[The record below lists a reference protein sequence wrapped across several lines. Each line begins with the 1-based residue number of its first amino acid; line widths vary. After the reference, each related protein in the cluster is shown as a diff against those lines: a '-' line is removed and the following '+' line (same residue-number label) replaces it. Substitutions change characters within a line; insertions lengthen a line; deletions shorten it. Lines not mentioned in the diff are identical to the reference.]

1 MGAEQLAMPPR
12 RRGATAHMKLGTSL
26 RFLFPTSPATH
37 ERFRSILTS
46 MPKGAFIE
54 RPMGA
59 YAPDEQARN
68 LMEVASAARAAG
80 LDALLTGDSHAA
92 NPAYAATFSPLPTVA
107 RLMSVTG
114 DMPIGVVLLAPFYHP
129 LLLAEQIGT
138 LAAFAEGPLIV
149 TFVLGGRPSQF
160 GAFGMEERS
169 RVGRLEEVVTV
180 TRALLSGESVTHRGR
195 YYTLEGATISPLP
208 RVPIEIWLGGTV
220 PAAAERAGRLGD
232 AWLTGQNASDEELR
246 RQLELYRNTAAG
258 AGRPARPVLRRDIY
272 VGVSDEEARA
282 VVGAVLAEGYRGT
295 GLDQLL
301 VGSADTVVQ
310 QLRRYRDMGFDDLMV
325 RHIVGDHQ
333 LMLRSFERIGR
344 DVMPRI
350 RDF

>member
-1 MGAEQLAMPPR
+1 
-12 RRGATAHMKLGTSL
+12 MKLGTSV

-37 ERFRSILTS
+37 DRFRSLLAS
-46 MPKGAFIE
+46 VPKGAFIE

-68 LMEVASAARAAG
+68 LMEVAAAAHAAG

-92 NPAYAATFSPLPTVA
+92 SPAYAATFSPLPTVA

-114 DMPIGVVLLAPFYHP
+114 AMPIGVVLLASFYHP

-149 TFVLGGRPSQF
+149 TFALGGRPPQF
-160 GAFGMEERS
+160 QAFGMEERS
-169 RVGRLEEVVTV
+169 RVGRLEEMVSVV
-180 TRALLSGESVTHRGR
+180 RALLAGERVTHRGR
-195 YYTLEGATISPLP
+195 HYTLDAATISPLP
-208 RVPIEIWLGGTV
+208 RVPVEIWLGGTV

-232 AWLTGQNASDEELR
+232 AWLTGQNATHDELM
-246 RQLELYRNTAAG
+246 RQLDLYREAAVR
-258 AGRPARPVLRRDIY
+258 AGRPPRPVLRRDIY
-272 VGVSDEEARA
+272 VGESDDEARA
-282 VVGAVLAEGYRGT
+282 VVGAILAEGYRGT

-301 VGSADTVVQ
+301 VGGADSVVDD
-310 QLRRYRDMGFDDLMV
+310 LRRYRDTGFDYVMV

-350 RDF
+350 RDL

>member
-1 MGAEQLAMPPR
+1 
-12 RRGATAHMKLGTSL
+12 MKLGTSL

-37 ERFRSILTS
+37 ERFRSILAS

-54 RPMGA
+54 RPLGA
-59 YAPDEQARN
+59 YSADEQARN
-68 LMEVASAARAAG
+68 LMEVASAARGAG

-92 NPAYAATFSPLPTVA
+92 NPAYAATFSPLPTAA

-149 TFVLGGRPSQF
+149 TFVLGGRPQQF
-160 GAFGMEERS
+160 QAFGIEENS
-169 RVGRLEEVVTV
+169 RVGRLEEVVSV
-180 TRALLSGESVTHRGR
+180 VRALLSGEHVTHRGR

-208 RVPIEIWLGGTV
+208 RVPVEIWLGGTV
-220 PAAAERAGRLGD
+220 PASAERAGQLGD
-232 AWLTGQNASDEELR
+232 AWLTGQNATDDDLV
-246 RQLELYRNTAAG
+246 RQLDLYREAALLF
-258 AGRPARPVLRRDIY
+258 GRPPRPVLRRDIY
-272 VGVSDEEARA
+272 VGESDAEARA
-282 VVGAVLAEGYRGT
+282 VVGSILAEGYRGT

-301 VGSADTVVQ
+301 VGSAETVVRD
-310 QLRRYRDMGFDDLMV
+310 LRKYRNMGFDYVMV

-344 DVMPRI
+344 DVMRQI
-350 RDF
+350 RDI

>member
-1 MGAEQLAMPPR
+1 
-12 RRGATAHMKLGTSL
+12 MKLGTSV

-37 ERFRSILTS
+37 ERFRSILAS

-54 RPMGA
+54 RPLGA
-59 YAPDEQARN
+59 YSADEQARN
-68 LMEVASAARAAG
+68 LMEVASAARGAG

-92 NPAYAATFSPLPTVA
+92 NPAYAATFSPLPTAA

-149 TFVLGGRPSQF
+149 TFVLGGRPQQF
-160 GAFGMEERS
+160 QAFGMEERS
-169 RVGRLEEVVTV
+169 RVGRLEEVVSV
-180 TRALLSGESVTHRGR
+180 VRALLAGEHVTHRGR

-208 RVPIEIWLGGTV
+208 RVPVELWLGGTV
-220 PAAAERAGRLGD
+220 PASAERAGQLGD
-232 AWLTGQNASDEELR
+232 AWLTGQNATDDDLV
-246 RQLELYRNTAAG
+246 RQLDLYREAALLS
-258 AGRPARPVLRRDIY
+258 GRPPRPVLRRDIY
-272 VGVSDEEARA
+272 VGESDAEARA
-282 VVGAVLAEGYRGT
+282 VVGSILAEGYRGT

-301 VGSADTVVQ
+301 VGSAETVVRN
-310 QLRRYRDMGFDDLMV
+310 LRKYRNMGFDYVMV

-333 LMLRSFERIGR
+333 NMLRSFERIGR
-344 DVMPRI
+344 DVMPQI
-350 RDF
+350 RDI

>member
-1 MGAEQLAMPPR
+1 V
-12 RRGATAHMKLGTSL
+12 KLGTSV

-37 ERFRSILTS
+37 ERFRSLLAS

-59 YAPDEQARN
+59 YSPDEQARN

-80 LDALLTGDSHAA
+80 LDALLTGDSHSA
-92 NPAYAATFSPLPTVA
+92 NPAYAAAFSPLPTLA

-114 DMPIGVVLLAPFYHP
+114 DMPVGVVLLAPFYHP
-129 LLLAEQIGT
+129 LLLAEHIGT

-149 TFVLGGRPSQF
+149 TFVLGGRPQQF
-160 GAFGMEERS
+160 RAFGMEESS
-169 RVGRLEEVVTV
+169 RVGRFEEVVTIA
-180 TRALLSGESVTHRGR
+180 RALLAGESVTHRGR

-208 RVPIEIWLGGTV
+208 RVPVEIWLGGTV
-220 PAAAERAGRLGD
+220 PASAERAGRLGD
-232 AWLTGQNASDEELR
+232 AWLTGQNASAEDLVP
-246 RQLELYRNTAAG
+246 QLDRYREAAVRS
-258 AGRPARPVLRRDIY
+258 GRLPRPVLRRDIY
-272 VGVSDEEARA
+272 VGESDKEARA

-301 VGSADTVVQ
+301 VGSADTVVED
-310 QLRRYRDMGFDDLMV
+310 LRRYRSMGFDHVMV

-344 DVMPRI
+344 DVMPHI

>member
-1 MGAEQLAMPPR
+1 
-12 RRGATAHMKLGTSL
+12 MKLGTSL

-37 ERFRSILTS
+37 ERFQRLLAS

-59 YAPDEQARN
+59 YSPEEQARN
-68 LMEVASAARAAG
+68 LMEVAGAARAAD

-92 NPAYAATFSPLPTVA
+92 QPGYAATFSPLPTIA

-138 LAAFAEGPLIV
+138 LAAFAQGPLIL
-149 TFVLGGRPSQF
+149 TFVLGGRPQQF
-160 GAFGMEERS
+160 QAFGMEERS
-169 RVGRLEEVVTV
+169 RVGRLEEVVTAV
-180 TRALLSGESVTHRGR
+180 RALLAGETVTFNGR
-195 YYTLEGATISPLP
+195 YYTLQSATISPLP
-208 RVPIEIWLGGTV
+208 RVPVELWIGGTV
-220 PAAAERAGRLGD
+220 AASAERAGRLGD
-232 AWLTGQNASDEELR
+232 AWLTGQNATDEELR
-246 RQLELYRNTAAG
+246 RQLDVYRDAAAR
-258 AGRPARPVLRRDIY
+258 AGRSPRPILRRDIY
-272 VGVSDEEARA
+272 VGESDDAARR
-282 VVGAVLAEGYRGT
+282 VVGAILAEGYRGT

-301 VGSADTVVQ
+301 VGSAETVAQ
-310 QLRRYRDMGFDDLMV
+310 KLRAYEAAGFDFAMV

-344 DVMPRI
+344 HVMPQI
-350 RDF
+350 RDH

>member
-1 MGAEQLAMPPR
+1 
-12 RRGATAHMKLGTSL
+12 MKLGTSV

-37 ERFRSILTS
+37 ERFRTILAS

-59 YAPDEQARN
+59 YTPEEQARN

-80 LDALLTGDSHAA
+80 LDALLTGDNHAA

-114 DMPIGVVLLAPFYHP
+114 AMPIGVVLLAPFYHP

-138 LAAFAEGPLIV
+138 LAAFASGPLIV
-149 TFVLGGRPSQF
+149 TFVLGGRPQQF
-160 GAFGMEERS
+160 QAFGIEEQS
-169 RVGRLEEVVTV
+169 RVGRLEEMAPIV
-180 TRALLSGESVTHRGR
+180 RALLAGERVTHGGR
-195 YYTLEGATISPLP
+195 HYTLRDATISPLP
-208 RVPIEIWLGGTV
+208 RVPVEIWLGGTV
-220 PAAAERAGRLGD
+220 AASAERAGRLGD
-232 AWLTGQNASDEELR
+232 AWLTGQNASDEDLG
-246 RQLELYRNTAAG
+246 RQLRSYREAAAR

-272 VGVSDEEARA
+272 VGESDEEART
-282 VVGAVLAEGYRGT
+282 VVGAILAEGYRGT
-295 GLDQLL
+295 GFDQLL
-301 VGSADTVVQ
+301 VGSADSVVRA
-310 QLRRYRDMGFDDLMV
+310 LLRYRDLGFDEVMV

-350 RDF
+350 R

>member
-1 MGAEQLAMPPR
+1 
-12 RRGATAHMKLGTSL
+12 MKLGTSV

-37 ERFRSILTS
+37 DRFRSLLAS

-59 YAPDEQARN
+59 YAPGEQARN
-68 LMEVASAARAAG
+68 LMEVAAAAHAAG

-92 NPAYAATFSPLPTVA
+92 SPAYAATFSPLPTVA

-114 DMPIGVVLLAPFYHP
+114 AMPIGVVLLAPFYHP

-149 TFVLGGRPSQF
+149 TFVLGGRPPQF
-160 GAFGMEERS
+160 QAFGMEERS
-169 RVGRLEEVVTV
+169 RVGRLEEVVAV
-180 TRALLSGESVTHRGR
+180 VRALLAGERVTHRGR
-195 YYTLEGATISPLP
+195 HYTLDAATISPLP
-208 RVPIEIWLGGTV
+208 RVPVEIWLGGTV

-232 AWLTGQNASDEELR
+232 AWLTGQNAAHDDLL
-246 RQLELYRNTAAG
+246 RQLDLYREAAVR
-258 AGRPARPVLRRDIY
+258 AGRRPRPVLRRDIY
-272 VGVSDEEARA
+272 VGESDDEARA
-282 VVGAVLAEGYRGT
+282 VVGAILAEGYRGT

-301 VGSADTVVQ
+301 VGGADSVVDD
-310 QLRRYRDMGFDDLMV
+310 LRRYRDMGFDYVMV

-350 RDF
+350 RDL